1 MFRKEG
7 IIFLFLFLSFIVA
20 HSQHVIR
27 IESPQATEF
36 LKNKNIYI
44 IDGRTNE
51 MYQSGHI
58 KHAEQIDAFDTNV
71 RHKLKELLNKDT
83 LFIYCSNQRRSETI
97 ISILGELN
105 YGGVIIYMTDG
116 ITGWKRNGFELTK
129 VKSEK
134 MNFLRRIIE
143 CCK

>member
-7 IIFLFLFLSFIVA
+7 IIFLILILTYIVVK
-20 HSQHVIR
+20 SQHVIR
-27 IESPQATEF
+27 IESPQAREF

-71 RHKLKELLNKDT
+71 RTKLQKMLNKDT

-97 ISILGELN
+97 ITILEELN
-105 YGGVIIYMTDG
+105 YGGIIIYMIDG
-116 ITGWKRNGFELTK
+116 ITGWKNNGFELTK
-129 VKSEK
+129 VKSKK
-134 MNFLRRIIE
+134 MNFLRRIIK